1 MQESVFHCTFVEK
14 DNWSLITQVITLLVN
29 EGIIWSHLR
38 MFNLHIWKSNL
49 DTQSLQELI
58 ASYSKGKLTFM
69 ILKLDDNWQKNI
81 KIFFKSDFKDP
92 LDEPKKVEM
101 LNCLPA
107 SLIGTDDQIL
117 DKILDK
123 ISKWGRHTLTN
134 QEEEWL
140 LNKI

>member
-1 MQESVFHCTFVEK
+1 
-14 DNWSLITQVITLLVN
+14 
-29 EGIIWSHLR
+29 
-38 MFNLHIWKSNL
+38 
-49 DTQSLQELI
+49 
-58 ASYSKGKLTFM
+58 
-69 ILKLDDNWQKNI
+69 
-81 KIFFKSDFKDP
+81 
-92 LDEPKKVEM
+92 
-101 LNCLPA
+101 LPA